1 MKKYKIMRYKNGIGK
16 EFYCI
21 KERKKLFF
29 WEYLKFAK
37 NIHLTPYGEL
47 TEEAY
52 KAHTEIL
59 NLKSTQ
65 LGLYAERT
73 KLFAESLEEQTFLE
87 KVKFFAPSCIKKIID
102 ND

>member
-1 MKKYKIMRYKNGIGK
+1 MKKYKIIKYKNGLGK

-29 WEYLKFAK
+29 WKYLKFAK

-52 KAHTEIL
+52 M
-59 NLKSTQ
+59 
-65 LGLYAERT
+65 
-73 KLFAESLEEQTFLE
+73 FDSLERAEGLIE
-87 KVKFFAPSCIKKIID
+87 KIKAEGKINIGGNVVKKL
-102 ND
+102 